1 MSHGCLP
8 VFLLPRQAVA
18 DAVDGFDSLGS
29 PQLFAKM
36 LNMNV
41 QRAGVSA
48 AGIAPGVIAA
58 LPCEIADAAV
68 LAFRRFPVIEHRAGL
83 LGEKPRHGAQ
93 QRCFARAVLAQ
104 NPHDLAFG
112 HRKAHAQQTD
122 LPAMLFVGFFEIP
135 DFNHLCFPFRF
146 SGLRRQDR
154 QTGPGFPVS
163 RNRWKSHCSSHVRRR
178 RDWRPICGHCRNP
191 EGITGSQP

>member
-1 MSHGCLP
+1 MQVGEKGAVLPHGQT
-8 VFLLPRQAVA
+8 R
-18 DAVDGFDSLGS
+18 
-29 PQLFAKM
+29 
-36 LNMNV
+36 
-41 QRAGVSA
+41 
-48 AGIAPGVIAA
+48 VIAA

-93 QRCFARAVLAQ
+93 QRCFARAILSQ

-122 LPAMLFVGFFEIP
+122 LPAVLFVGFFEIP

-154 QTGPGFPVS
+154 
-163 RNRWKSHCSSHVRRR
+163 
-178 RDWRPICGHCRNP
+178 
-191 EGITGSQP
+191 